1 MVNKIIQ
8 PKNWKPAKGYAN
20 GILNS
25 NGHLFIG
32 GQIGWNSQ
40 QIFNTH
46 TFIGQMEQALINIV
60 TIIEEAGGE
69 INDIMRLT
77 WYIKDKKEYL
87 NNQKNIGKI
96 YQQIMGQHYPAMSM
110 VVVKDLIEDE
120 AILEIEATAIISVNK
135 A

>member
-87 NNQKNIGKI
+87 NNQKEIGI
-96 YQQIMGQHYPAMSM
+96 AYQKIMGQHFPAMAM
-110 VVVKDLIEDE
+110 IVVKDLIEDQ
-120 AILEIEATAIISVNK
+120 AILEIEATAVLIIR
-135 A
+135 